1 MFLVLATIYMK
12 GHENR
17 HINATFTT
25 NIMNY
30 TCVYAYFST
39 FVPGNYLNR
48 TDFNTMHY
56 FSRLENTIKS
66 NWNGIAVANYRGES
80 FTYGELATQIARFH
94 VFFEAVGLKK
104 GDKVALCAKNSAR
117 WGITF
122 FAANTYEAVLVPIL
136 ADFHPESVNSLV
148 DHSESKVL
156 LTDTDIWTKLDITKM
171 PQIQAVFSSSDFSLL
186 YAADEKIQKA
196 CDELDAMFA
205 AKYPNGFSAEY
216 VSYPTDNDKELA
228 IINYTSG
235 TTSAPKGVML
245 RYECVSENVSF
256 GQKRLPCGLGDTLV
270 SMLPMAHM
278 YGMMFELIYPVC
290 NGAAIYYLG
299 KTPTPALLLGAL
311 KEIKPY
317 LVITVPLVMEK
328 IFKSK
333 VAPIVNKPVMK
344 VVCAIPGLNQVIF
357 KKVRNTLLEAFGGRI
372 REIVMGGAALNPDV
386 EKWFRRFKLPFTVG
400 YGMTEAAPLLAY
412 EDWWEFAPKS
422 CGKAVDSV
430 EVRIDS
436 EDPYTKVGEIQA
448 KGISLMSGYYKNEE
462 ATAAAFTEDG
472 WMRTGDLGLLDKKGN
487 IYIKGRSKNM
497 ILSANGQNIYPEE
510 IEAVVNN
517 QPYVIESVVVD
528 RGAKL
533 VALIYAD
540 ADAMKAAGVD
550 EQTFK
555 AQVIA
560 EVNVSMPAYSKIGL
574 VEIMA
579 EPFEKTPKMSIKR
592 FMYK

>member
-1 MFLVLATIYMK
+1 
-12 GHENR
+12 
-17 HINATFTT
+17 
-25 NIMNY
+25 
-30 TCVYAYFST
+30 
-39 FVPGNYLNR
+39 
-48 TDFNTMHY
+48 MHY

-66 NWNGIAVANYRGES
+66 NWDGIALANFRGES
-80 FTYGELATQIARFH
+80 FTFGELAKQIARFH
-94 VFFEAVGLKK
+94 VFFETVGLKK

-136 ADFHPESVNSLV
+136 ADFHPDSVNSLV

-156 LTDTDIWTKLDITKM
+156 LTDTDIWNKLDIAKM
-171 PQIQAVFSSSDFSLL
+171 PTVQAVFSSSDFSLL
-186 YAADEKIQKA
+186 YAADEKIQAA
-196 CDELDAMFA
+196 CDDLDNLFA
-205 AKYPNGFSAEY
+205 QKYPEGFTADM
-216 VSYPTDNDKELA
+216 VSYPTDNDTNLA

-245 RYECVSENVSF
+245 RYECLTENVSF
-256 GQKRLPCGLGDTLV
+256 GQKRLPCGPGDQIV

-290 NGAAIYYLG
+290 NGAAVYYLG
-299 KTPTPALLLGAL
+299 KTPTPALLLGAM
-311 KEIKPY
+311 KEVQPY

-333 VAPIVNKPVMK
+333 VAPVVNKPAMK
-344 VVCAIPGLNQVIF
+344 VLCAIPGVNQLIF
-357 KKVRNTLLEAFGGRI
+357 KKVRNTLLTAFGGKV

-386 EKWFRRFKLPFTVG
+386 EKWFKKFKLPFTVG

-422 CGKAVDSV
+422 CGKGVDSV
-430 EVRIDS
+430 EIRIDS
-436 EDPYTKVGEIQA
+436 EDPYNKVGEIQA
-448 KGISLMSGYYKNEE
+448 KGNSLMSGYYKNEE
-462 ATAAAFTEDG
+462 ATKAAFTDDG

-487 IYIKGRSKNM
+487 IFIKGRSKNM

-510 IEAVVNN
+510 IEATVNN

-528 RGAKL
+528 RGTKL
-533 VALIYAD
+533 VALVYLDAEKVKTEGAD
-540 ADAMKAAGVD
+540 LEEYKKTLMV
-550 EQTFK
+550 
-555 AQVIA
+555 
-560 EVNVSMPAYSKIGL
+560 EVNKSMPSYSKL
-574 VEIMA
+574 TQVEWMDQ
-579 EPFEKTPKMSIKR
+579 PFEKTPKMSIKR